1 MFIKYVKKIE
11 RLIKLRYGL
20 ILTVFFVFF
29 VIVSLLISA
38 PMFPGN
44 IFCKLIGISAVEY
57 SRFLSAVFNGVFYGS
72 ILWLVF
78 VVISRRFEEK

>member
-1 MFIKYVKKIE
+1 MQHT
-11 RLIKLRYGL
+11 L
-20 ILTVFFVFF
+20 ILIIFFAFF
-29 VIVSLLISA
+29 MVASLLIPT

-44 IFCKLIGISAVEY
+44 VFCKLIGISAVEY
-57 SRFLSAVFNGVFYGS
+57 SLFLSAVFNGVFYGS